1 MRRPRGP
8 GGRFLTAAEIAAG
21 MTGTPSSLPT
31 QARSDTT
38 PSPPATSPD
47 ELKPPRILTNNLGH
61 GHTNGHRQ
69 AMSEDSADGSS
80 GSAYPPMT
88 GTSTSASVS
97 AGAIGDLDLDG
108 AMYIEEA
115 TTIAP
120 AA

>member
-1 MRRPRGP
+1 
-8 GGRFLTAAEIAAG
+8 
-21 MTGTPSSLPT
+21 
-31 QARSDTT
+31 
-38 PSPPATSPD
+38 
-47 ELKPPRILTNNLGH
+47 
-61 GHTNGHRQ
+61 
-69 AMSEDSADGSS
+69 MSEDSADGSS

-115 TTIAP
+115 TTTAP